1 MKISIAVL
9 KYLPVTDFNE
19 TVCHTKKIHQP
30 QTQPTRTVTRKMR
43 LPKFLLER
51 TQTIS

>member
-19 TVCHTKKIHQP
+19 RVCHTKEIHQP
-30 QTQPTRTVTRKMR
+30 QTQPARTVKRKMR

-51 TQTIS
+51 TETIS